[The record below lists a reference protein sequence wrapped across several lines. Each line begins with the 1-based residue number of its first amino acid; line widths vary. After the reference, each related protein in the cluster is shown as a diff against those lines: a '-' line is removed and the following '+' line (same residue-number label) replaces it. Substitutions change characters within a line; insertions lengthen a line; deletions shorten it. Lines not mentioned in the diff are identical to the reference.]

1 MWREIFGLEKKP
13 TGAIELRDP
22 VRSFADVIL
31 PEETRKQLFAALT
44 QIKKHRLIF
53 QDWGLGERHPE
64 GTGLAFNFAGP
75 PGTGKTICAEA
86 VAYALGKKLLRV
98 DYAELQSC
106 WAGMTG
112 KNIRNAFRDARN
124 SDAVL
129 LFDEA
134 DAVAA
139 RRFSDIAAGYER
151 EANHTVNILLKEL
164 DEHPGVVIF
173 ATNMASNFDPAFER
187 RLRTHILFKVPGV
200 AEREQIW
207 RVQVHP
213 EKTPLGAD
221 VDFGELAEMYP
232 VAGGDIRNAVLKA
245 AQLAAADEGPDQT
258 KRLLHRHFQ
267 QAIEEVVAA
276 GGVMAQN
283 SINNTRSPFGGWP
296 EDSQIAPRISTLEAD
311 LQTFRN
317 EVEMLSGDQA
327 GLKRSLAEG
336 LSTVQPRLE
345 TLAEKLDSMGE
356 DLRAEIRAAA
366 DSQSTAL
373 ALVREDEAQRDT
385 RLQELVTRVE
395 AQEQRLQRATLLPW
409 PKPVSI
415 AVGAVWVVLTAAA
428 ASGWFV
434 PH

>member
-13 TGAIELRDP
+13 SGAIELRDP

-64 GTGLAFNFAGP
+64 GSGLAFNFAGP

-106 WAGMTG
+106 WAGQTG

-124 SDAVL
+124 TDAVL

-134 DAVAA
+134 DSIAA
-139 RRFSDIAAGYER
+139 RRFSDLAAGYER
-151 EANHTVNILLKEL
+151 EANHSVNILLKEL

-173 ATNMASNFDPAFER
+173 ATNMAANFDPAFER
-187 RLRTHILFKVPGV
+187 RLRTHILFKVPG
-200 AEREQIW
+200 AEDREQIW

-213 EKTPLGAD
+213 QKTPLGTD
-221 VDFGELAEMYP
+221 VDFAELAELYP
-232 VAGGDIRNAVLKA
+232 ASGGDIRNAVLKA
-245 AQLAAADEGPDQT
+245 AQLAAAEEGPDQT

-267 QAIEEVVAA
+267 QAMEEVLAA
-276 GGVMAQN
+276 SGVMAQN
-283 SINNTRSPFGGWP
+283 AINNRSTMPWP
-296 EDSQIAPRISTLEAD
+296 EDPQVAGRMATLEAD
-311 LQTFRN
+311 LQTCRN
-317 EVEMLSGDQA
+317 ELEMLNVDQV
-327 GLKRSLAEG
+327 GLQHTLEKELAA
-336 LSTVQPRLE
+336 VQPRLDE
-345 TLAEKLDSMGE
+345 LAEKLDSLAQ
-356 DLRAEIRAAA
+356 DLRDEIRTAA
-366 DSQSTAL
+366 DSHNTAL
-373 ALVREDEAQRDT
+373 AVVRDEEALRET
-385 RLQELVTRVE
+385 RLKELSSRVE
-395 AQEQRLQRATLLPW
+395 AQEQRLQRVTLLPW
-409 PKPVSI
+409 PKPVSVTI
-415 AVGAVWVVLTAAA
+415 GAVWLVLTAVA